1 MEINEAGKSEDELLL
16 RPPSAKRI
24 FPHRSVMGVHGKHSI
39 LDYCEVSSLDR
50 HAGRCAHQA
59 LTPNTTSRLYY
70 ACLGLN

>member
-1 MEINEAGKSEDELLL
+1 MEINEAGKSED
-16 RPPSAKRI
+16 
-24 FPHRSVMGVHGKHSI
+24 SI